1 MALTACRFGVRA
13 EAPMPGSRS
22 TWHHMVASSP
32 GDRERAA
39 PARCGGTIP
48 LKIELEISQVD
59 WLVAFGYL
67 RQVERGDLKRVRAAL
82 YWFLDRTLKGDVTS
96 SKSKM

>member
-1 MALTACRFGVRA
+1 
-13 EAPMPGSRS
+13 
-22 TWHHMVASSP
+22 MVASSP
-32 GDRERAA
+32 GDRVRAA
-39 PARCGGTIP
+39 LARRGGTIP